1 MRGMMLAA
9 LGVVVFCAS
18 LGGQAAAA
26 GKVQVTPQMRKVLT
40 EKLTQQC
47 LAQEADFARKGYTRA
62 QTAAI
67 CRCAMQQTGA
77 LLNSNT
83 VDYILTH
90 GVMPPDMQRKVA
102 SATGACI
109 KTHTKPAAQ

>member
-1 MRGMMLAA
+1 MRGMMLVA
-9 LGVVVFCAS
+9 LGVVVVCAA
-18 LGGQAAAA
+18 LCGQAAAA

-47 LAQEADFARKGYTRA
+47 LAQEAEFARKGYTRA

-109 KTHTKPAAQ
+109 KAHTGKPAP